1 MRFRIERDALAEAV
15 AWVARALPTR
25 PVLPVLSGML
35 LEAAEGLT
43 LSCFDYDV
51 SARFEASADV
61 TEPGT
66 ALVPGRLLAEITR
79 SLAGGQAEFAAEPD
93 SVGLS
98 CGTAEFTL
106 VKLAVEEYPSLPEL
120 PPPAG
125 TVDGADLA
133 AAISQVATSASRDDT
148 LPMLTG
154 VFAEI
159 DSETITLAATDRYRL
174 AVRRLSW
181 DPVRPDLRAAALI
194 PARALAEA
202 ARTMG
207 SGGRVAIALRDPGD
221 RGAGDGSGLPTA
233 DGMIGFEG
241 AGRRLTTRLL
251 GGEFLKYS
259 SRFPAEFGSR
269 AELAPGPLI
278 EAVRRVALV
287 AERGSPVR
295 LAFGDGEVVI
305 EAGSQGQA
313 RAVERVPAVFAGD
326 ERVIAF
332 SPHYLLDGLTAAAT
346 PSSAGPAAA
355 TPGEEGEE
363 AGSAA
368 SGRMGPPDRI
378 RLEFTSAVR
387 PAVITGVLNGENGSK
402 ALNGENG
409 SKAPAE
415 PAARSDSGIPDFR
428 YLVVPLRMP
437 GSS

>member
-1 MRFRIERDALAEAV
+1 MRFRIGRDALAEAV
-15 AWVARALPTR
+15 AWVARALPAR
-25 PVLPVLSGML
+25 PVVPVLSGML

-51 SARFEASADV
+51 SARFEAAAEV
-61 TEPGT
+61 TDPGS

-79 SLAGGQAEFAAEPD
+79 SLAGDQAEFHAEPD
-93 SVGLS
+93 AIALS
-98 CGTAEFTL
+98 CGAAEFTL
-106 VKLAVEEYPSLPEL
+106 VKLAVEEYPALPGL
-120 PPPAG
+120 PPAAG
-125 TVDGADLA
+125 TVDGSRLA
-133 AAISQVATSASRDDT
+133 AAVSQVATSASRDDT

-159 DSETITLAATDRYRL
+159 DGDTITLAATDRYRL

-181 DPVRPDLRAAALI
+181 DPARPGLRAAALI
-194 PARALAEA
+194 PARALADA
-202 ARTMG
+202 ARAMG
-207 SGGRVAIALRDPGD
+207 PGGRVAISLRDPQD
-221 RGAGDGSGLPTA
+221 PGADGGPGLHTA

-251 GGEFLKYS
+251 GGEFLRYS

-269 AELAPGPLI
+269 GEVAPGPLI
-278 EAVRRVALV
+278 EAVRRVSLV

-313 RAVERVPAVFAGD
+313 RAVERVPALFAGD

-346 PSSAGPAAA
+346 PSPSPGPAAPDDPGGNGESA
-355 TPGEEGEE
+355 GRASTPGRNP
-363 AGSAA
+363 AGIHQ
-368 SGRMGPPDRI
+368 RR
-378 RLEFTSAVR
+378 
-387 PAVITGVLNGENGSK
+387 
-402 ALNGENG
+402 
-409 SKAPAE
+409 
-415 PAARSDSGIPDFR
+415 AARSHHRGAGWPGRIDGGSRPAAGDDSGAAGRDDSGTPDFR

>member
-1 MRFRIERDALAEAV
+1 MRLQIERDALAEAV
-15 AWVARALPTR
+15 AWVARALPAR
-25 PVLPVLSGML
+25 PVVPLLSGML

-43 LSCFDYDV
+43 LSCFDYDL
-51 SARFEASADV
+51 SARFEAKAEV
-61 TEPGT
+61 TEPGS

-79 SLAGGQAEFAAEPD
+79 SLAGGTAEFESEPD
-93 SVGLS
+93 SIGLS
-98 CGTAEFTL
+98 CGAAEFTL
-106 VKLAVEEYPSLPEL
+106 VRLAMEEYPALPEL
-120 PPPAG
+120 PSPVG
-125 TVDGADLA
+125 IVDGADLA
-133 AAISQVATSASRDDT
+133 AAVSQVVSSASRDDT

-159 DSETITLAATDRYRL
+159 DGDTITLVATDRYRL
-174 AVRRLSW
+174 AVRRLLW
-181 DPVRPDLRAAALI
+181 TPARPDLRASALI

-202 ARTMG
+202 ARTMT
-207 SGGRVAIALRDPGD
+207 SGGQVAIALRDPD
-221 RGAGDGSGLPTA
+221 DQGAAGGPGPLAS

-269 AELAPGPLI
+269 AEVASGPLI
-278 EAVRRVALV
+278 EAVRRVSLV

-295 LAFGDGEVVI
+295 LAFGDEVVI

-332 SPHYLLDGLTAAAT
+332 SPHYLLDGLAAAAT
-346 PSSAGPAAA
+346 PSASAAPAA
-355 TPGEEGEE
+355 TG
-363 AGSAA
+363 GSADDA
-368 SGRMGPPDRI
+368 GTAARAAAPGRI

-387 PAVITGVLNGENGSK
+387 PAVITSVPGGPDSDEGQ
-402 ALNGENG
+402 AD
-409 SKAPAE
+409 
-415 PAARSDSGIPDFR
+415 PAAGPSAGADGGTPDFR

-437 GSS
+437 GST

>member
-1 MRFRIERDALAEAV
+1 MRLQIERDALAEAV
-15 AWVARALPTR
+15 AWVARALPAR
-25 PVLPVLSGML
+25 PVVPLLSGML

-51 SARFEASADV
+51 SARFEAKAEV
-61 TEPGT
+61 TEPGS

-79 SLAGGQAEFAAEPD
+79 SLAGGAAEFESEAD
-93 SVGLS
+93 SIGLS
-98 CGTAEFTL
+98 CGAAEFTL
-106 VKLAVEEYPSLPEL
+106 VRLAMEEYPVLPEL
-120 PPPAG
+120 PPPVG
-125 TVDGADLA
+125 IVDGADLA
-133 AAISQVATSASRDDT
+133 AAVSQVVSSASRDDT

-159 DSETITLAATDRYRL
+159 DGDTITLVATDRYRL
-174 AVRRLSW
+174 AVRRLPW
-181 DPVRPDLRAAALI
+181 TPARPELRASALI

-202 ARTMG
+202 ARTMT
-207 SGGRVAIALRDPGD
+207 SGGHVAISLRDPD
-221 RGAGDGSGLPTA
+221 DQGAAGGPGPLTS

-269 AELAPGPLI
+269 AEVASGSLI
-278 EAVRRVALV
+278 EAVRRVSLV

-295 LAFGDGEVVI
+295 LAFGDDEVVI

-346 PSSAGPAAA
+346 HSASPAPA
-355 TPGEEGEE
+355 G
-363 AGSAA
+363 GSAEDA
-368 SGRMGPPDRI
+368 GTAGRTAAPGRI
-378 RLEFTSAVR
+378 QLDFTSAVR
-387 PAVITGVLNGENGSK
+387 PAVITSVPGGPDGDEGQGGPGEGPS
-402 ALNGENG
+402 AGPDG
-409 SKAPAE
+409 
-415 PAARSDSGIPDFR
+415 GTPDFR

-437 GSS
+437 GST